1 MSHRFVLSSNGVGT
15 YGIVYAFRQ
24 GQEGGYEERITDL

>member
-15 YGIVYAFRQ
+15 HGGVYAFHQ